1 MGIDTSIQTRILI
14 IFIMLSEVMRCWVA
28 ILIWLGL
35 SEGEV
40 YATSA
45 VAIFS
50 LAIALGP
57 EFCTTI
63 LTKSLPATFWRLRQD
78 REVVKPKAMSYL
90 QEHKKADMHRIE
102 SKINRS

>member
-1 MGIDTSIQTRILI
+1 MGIETPIQTRILSI
-14 IFIMLSEVMRCWVA
+14 LIMLSEVMRCWVA
-28 ILIWLGL
+28 ILVWLGL

-63 LTKSLPATFWRLRQD
+63 LTKSLPATFWRPRQD

-90 QEHKKADMHRIE
+90 PEYKKADMHRIE
-102 SKINRS
+102 RKINRS

>member
-1 MGIDTSIQTRILI
+1 MGIETPIQTRILSI
-14 IFIMLSEVMRCWVA
+14 LIMLSEVMRCWVA
-28 ILIWLGL
+28 ILVWLGL

-57 EFCTTI
+57 EFYTTI
-63 LTKSLPATFWRLRQD
+63 LTKSLSATPILQPLAQD
-78 REVVKPKAMSYL
+78 
-90 QEHKKADMHRIE
+90 
-102 SKINRS
+102 KIIVEIITK